1 MRVFQGL
8 SDGKSSTADM
18 MASASGVLKTTGPVI
33 FGSLADFSRFR
44 RAGSVLIL
52 YAEAPLFPAPS
63 SQISPTWRVTRAL
76 LATYQR
82 VTAASFGAEPLVFLR
97 SLTAMRTSFLP
108 GFRIKGFTTRVA
120 KSLVPE

>member
-8 SDGKSSTADM
+8 SGGKSSTADM

-33 FGSLADFSRFR
+33 FGSLADRTRSR

-52 YAEAPLFPAPS
+52 YKEAPLFAGPS
-63 SQISPTWRVTRAL
+63 SQMSPTWRVTGVA

-82 VTAASFGAEPLVFLR
+82 VTSASFGADPLVFLR

-108 GFRIKGFTTRVA
+108 GFR
-120 KSLVPE
+120 